1 MGKYERGGNPSSNSS
16 LYLEYRRTMG
26 SVVNY
31 GCYFVYGSFKCS
43 DTDTVKLFMDF
54 IERVSLFEQRKKV

>member
-1 MGKYERGGNPSSNSS
+1 
-16 LYLEYRRTMG
+16 MG

-54 IERVSLFEQRKKV
+54 IERVSLFDQRKKV